1 MVLDDLGSS
10 LRGTLDNLRGKS
22 RISEEDVDEVVK
34 EIQRSLI
41 QADVDIALVQEL
53 SDSIKSRALDEEPP
67 AGTSPRDWVLR
78 IVYEELVELLGEST
92 ELPLENQTIML
103 AGLYGSGKTTTAAKM
118 AWWFSKKGLRPAI
131 IQTDTDRPGA
141 YDQAKQMAENAE
153 VDFYGDPDE
162 NDPRVIAEEGL
173 EATEDADVQ
182 IVDTAGRDGLNR
194 ELIDQIEDIEEVVK
208 PDRNLLVLDAA
219 MGQSAKDQATEFEE
233 AIGISG
239 VIITKLDGTAKGG
252 GALAAVNET
261 ESTIAFLG
269 TGETVKDIE
278 RFEASGFVSRLLGMG
293 DLEQLTERVERAMTE
308 AQEDD
313 EDWEPEDILEGQ
325 FTLKDMRKQMDA
337 MNRMGPLDQVM
348 DMIPGLGGGLQ
359 DQLPDNAMDV
369 TEERMRDFDVVMDS
383 MTEEE
388 LENPRIVGASRTKR
402 IARGS
407 GKPEDRVRELL
418 QQHKMM
424 DKTLSQFQGMGDAD
438 MERMMKQMQQGGGP
452 GGPGG
457 GMGGM
462 GGGPGGGGGGP
473 FGDD

>member
-10 LRGTLDNLRGKS
+10 LRSTLDDLRGKS

-41 QADVDIALVQEL
+41 QADVDIELVQGL
-53 SDSIKSRALDEEPP
+53 SESIKSRSLEEEPP

-78 IVYEELVELLGEST
+78 IVYEELVALLGDST
-92 ELPLENQTIML
+92 EIPLEEQTIML

-141 YDQAKQMAENAE
+141 YDQAEQMAENAE
-153 VDFYGDPDE
+153 VGFYGEPDTDDP
-162 NDPRVIAEEGL
+162 VAIAKRGL
-173 EATEDADVQ
+173 EETADADVR
-182 IVDTAGRDGLNR
+182 IVDTAGRDALNE
-194 ELIDQIEDIEEVVK
+194 ELIEQIERIEAAVN
-208 PDRNLLVLDAA
+208 PDRNLLILDAA
-219 MGQSAKDQATEFEE
+219 MGQSAREQAAEFEE
-233 AIGISG
+233 SIGIDG
-239 VIITKLDGTAKGG
+239 VAITKLDGTAKGG
-252 GALAAVNET
+252 GALAAVDQT
-261 ESTIAFLG
+261 DSTIAFLG

-278 RFEASGFVSRLLGMG
+278 RFEPSSFVSRLLGMG
-293 DLEQLTERVERAMTE
+293 DIEQLAERVERAMEETQ
-308 AQEDD
+308 AEDD
-313 EDWEPEDILEGQ
+313 DWGPEDILEGQ
-325 FTLKDMRKQMDA
+325 FTLYDLQKQMDA

-348 DMIPGLGGGLQ
+348 DMIPGMGGGLM
-359 DQLPDNAMDV
+359 DQLPDDAMDV
-369 TEERMRDFDVVMDS
+369 TEERMRDFEVIMDS

-388 LENPRIVGASRTKR
+388 LENPRVIGASRTRR

-407 GKPEDRVRELL
+407 GKPEDRIRELL

-424 DKTLSQFQGMGDAD
+424 EQTLKQFQGMGDAD

-457 GMGGM
+457 M
-462 GGGPGGGGGGP
+462 GGGGGGNP
-473 FGDD
+473 FG

>member
-41 QADVDIALVQEL
+41 QADVDMGLVKDL
-53 SDSIKSRALDEEPP
+53 SDSIKTRALDEEPP

-78 IVYEELVELLGEST
+78 IVYEELVDLLGEST
-92 ELPLENQTIML
+92 KLPLEEQTIML

-118 AWWFSKKGLRPAI
+118 AWWFSKKGLRPAV

-153 VDFYGDPDE
+153 VEFYGEPDTDDP
-162 NDPRVIAEEGL
+162 VAIAQRGL
-173 EATEDADVQ
+173 EETADADVR
-182 IVDTAGRDGLNR
+182 IVDTAGRDGLNE
-194 ELIDQIEDIEEVVK
+194 ELIDQIERIGDVVD
-208 PDRNLLVLDAA
+208 PDRNLLILDAA
-219 MGQSAKDQATEFEE
+219 MGQSAKEQAREFEE
-233 AIGISG
+233 AIGIDG
-239 VIITKLDGTAKGG
+239 VAITKLDGTAKGG

-261 ESTIAFLG
+261 DSTIAFLG

-278 RFEASGFVSRLLGMG
+278 RFESSSFVSRLLGMG
-293 DLEQLTERVERAMTE
+293 DIEQLAERVERAMEETQE
-308 AQEDD
+308 EDD
-313 EDWEPEDILEGQ
+313 DWEPEDIMEGQ
-325 FTLKDMRKQMDA
+325 FTLRDLRKQMDA

-348 DMIPGLGGGLQ
+348 DMIPGMGGGLM
-359 DQLPDNAMDV
+359 DQLPDDAMDV
-369 TEERMRDFDVVMDS
+369 TEERMRDFEVIMDS

-388 LENPRIVGASRTKR
+388 LENPRVIGASRTRR

-407 GKPEDRVRELL
+407 GKPEDRIRELL

-424 DKTLSQFQGMGDAD
+424 EQTLKQFQGMGDAD
-438 MERMMKQMQQGGGP
+438 MERMMQQMQQGGGP

-457 GMGGM
+457 PGGM
-462 GGGPGGGGGGP
+462 GGGGGGNP
-473 FGDD
+473 FGD

>member
-10 LRGTLDNLRGKS
+10 LRSTLDDLRGKS

-41 QADVDIALVQEL
+41 QADVDIELVQGL
-53 SDSIKSRALDEEPP
+53 SESIKSRSLEEEPP

-78 IVYEELVELLGEST
+78 IVYEELVGLLGEST
-92 ELPLENQTIML
+92 EIPLEEQTIML

-141 YDQAKQMAENAE
+141 YDQAEQMAENAE
-153 VDFYGDPDE
+153 VAFYGEPDTDDP
-162 NDPRVIAEEGL
+162 VAIAERGL
-173 EATEDADVQ
+173 AETADADVR
-182 IVDTAGRDGLNR
+182 IVDTAGRDGLNE
-194 ELIDQIEDIEEVVK
+194 ELIEQIERIEAAVN
-208 PDRNLLVLDAA
+208 PDRNLLILDAA
-219 MGQSAKDQATEFEE
+219 MGQSAREQAAEFEE
-233 AIGISG
+233 SIGIDG
-239 VIITKLDGTAKGG
+239 VAITKLDGTAKGG
-252 GALAAVNET
+252 GALAAVDQT
-261 ESTIAFLG
+261 DSTIAFLG

-278 RFEASGFVSRLLGMG
+278 RFEPSSFVSRLLGMG
-293 DLEQLTERVERAMTE
+293 DIEQLAERVERAMEETQ
-308 AQEDD
+308 AEDD
-313 EDWEPEDILEGQ
+313 DWEPEDILEGQ
-325 FTLKDMRKQMDA
+325 FTLYDLQKQMDA

-348 DMIPGLGGGLQ
+348 DMIPGMGGGLM
-359 DQLPDNAMDV
+359 DQLPDDAMDV
-369 TEERMRDFDVVMDS
+369 TEERMRDFEVIMNS

-388 LENPRIVGASRTKR
+388 LENPRVVGASRTRR

-407 GKPEDRVRELL
+407 GKPEDRIRELL

-424 DKTLSQFQGMGDAD
+424 EQTLKQFQGMGDAD

-457 GMGGM
+457 M
-462 GGGPGGGGGGP
+462 GGGGGGNP
-473 FGDD
+473 FG